1 MAGVTP
7 VEAPRAGT
15 PRRRRRRRLAW
26 ALVATAPLVAE
37 FASGNLPVIYVWLL
51 VIYAPLYGGA
61 AVFIRDLGRRTAR
74 PWPVIFTLGLA
85 YGVAEESFIS
95 FSLFN
100 PDYAE
105 LRLLDFG
112 WIPALGIGSWWTTFV
127 VLLHAVWSIC
137 VPIALVEALAGDL
150 ADRPWLTPSGLAWAL
165 LAVGLGGAAA
175 AGVTLSED
183 DFVPSSAHLA
193 GAAVAVTA
201 LVALAGWLAR
211 TPPRRPFRGTGDGA
225 RPPEVPRELAGSGL
239 PVVPAGVAPGPQR
252 VAAAAVGVTLLFV
265 AGAAQ
270 VGSALAVVTVYLV
283 LVAWGVT
290 AVRRWS
296 ACPGWSA
303 HHCLALAAGALVPH
317 LAFGVAQR
325 SLVEVP
331 LWLDLLGDLIFIAG
345 TIALVRAGWRT
356 IGRPTTPRGHEAL
369 PVLRKRADEPASRGP
384 VQLHGC
390 DSGTRNIE
398 VTGSLPR
405 W

>member
-1 MAGVTP
+1 VAGLTP
-7 VEAPRAGT
+7 VEVPRAGT
-15 PRRRRRRRLAW
+15 PDRRRRRRLAW

-61 AVFIRDLGRRTAR
+61 AVLIRELGRRSAR
-74 PWPVIFTLGLA
+74 PWPVIFTLGLT
-85 YGVAEESFIS
+85 YGVVEESFIS

-150 ADRPWLTPSGLAWAL
+150 ADRPWLSARGLAWAL
-165 LAVGLGGAAA
+165 LAVVSGGAATA
-175 AGVTLSED
+175 AVTLSED
-183 DFVPSSAHLA
+183 NFVPSSAHLA
-193 GAAVAVTA
+193 GAAVAVMA
-201 LVALAGWLAR
+201 LVALAGLLAR
-211 TPPRRPFRGTGDGA
+211 TPPHRPSRGTGDGA
-225 RPPEVPRELAGSGL
+225 APPGVPLERAASRQ

-252 VAAAAVGVTLLFV
+252 VAAAAAGAALLFV

-270 VGSALAVVTVYLV
+270 VGSALVVVAAYLV
-283 LVAWGVT
+283 LVAGGVA

-303 HHCLALAAGALVPH
+303 RHRLALAAGALVPH
-317 LAFGVAQR
+317 LAFAVAQR
-325 SLVEVP
+325 ALVEVP
-331 LWLDLLGDLIFIAG
+331 LWLDLLGDLIFISG
-345 TIALVRAGWRT
+345 TVALVLAGWRAV
-356 IGRPTTPRGHEAL
+356 GRPATPDPG
-369 PVLRKRADEPASRGP
+369 PSGPAGVAQTHR
-384 VQLHGC
+384 
-390 DSGTRNIE
+390 
-398 VTGSLPR
+398 
-405 W
+405 

>member
-1 MAGVTP
+1 VAGVTP
-7 VEAPRAGT
+7 VETPRAAT
-15 PRRRRRRRLAW
+15 PDRQRRRRLAW

-37 FASGNLPVIYVWLL
+37 FASGNLPVVYVWLL

-61 AVFIRDLGRRTAR
+61 ALFIRELGRRSAR

-100 PDYAE
+100 PDYAD

-150 ADRPWLTPSGLAWAL
+150 TDRPWLTPRGLAWAL
-165 LAVGLGGAAA
+165 LAVVSGAAVTA
-175 AGVTLSED
+175 AVTLSED
-183 DFVPSSAHLA
+183 DFVPSSPQLA
-193 GAAVAVTA
+193 GAALAVMA
-201 LVALAGWLAR
+201 LVALAGVLAR
-211 TPPRRPFRGTGDGA
+211 TPPRRPPRGAGDGA
-225 RPPEVPRELAGSGL
+225 APAGAPPELAASGQ
-239 PVVPAGVAPGPQR
+239 PVVPAGVTPGPQR
-252 VAAAAVGVTLLFV
+252 VAAAAAGAALLFV

-270 VGSALAVVTVYLV
+270 VGSALAVVAAYLV
-283 LVAWGVT
+283 LVAGGVA

-303 HHCLALAAGALVPH
+303 RHRLALAAGALVPH
-317 LAFGVAQR
+317 LAFAVAQR

-331 LWLDLLGDLIFIAG
+331 LWLDLLGDLIFISA
-345 TIALVRAGWRT
+345 TVALVLAGWRAV
-356 IGRPTTPRGHEAL
+356 GHHATPDPGL
-369 PVLRKRADEPASRGP
+369 SGPADVAQTHR
-384 VQLHGC
+384 
-390 DSGTRNIE
+390 
-398 VTGSLPR
+398 
-405 W
+405 